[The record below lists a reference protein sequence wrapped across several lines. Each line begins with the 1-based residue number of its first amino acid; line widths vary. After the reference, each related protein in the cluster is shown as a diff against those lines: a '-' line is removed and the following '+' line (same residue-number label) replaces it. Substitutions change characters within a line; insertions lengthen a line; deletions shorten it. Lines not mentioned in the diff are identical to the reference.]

1 MKPFAT
7 RQLLAL
13 MSCLFAVS
21 VPGAVRAEPRLF
33 PTLAP
38 FQFMV
43 GSWQCRSWAAAAG
56 RRAPHMDAV
65 TAKYS
70 VVGGGAALGQHVI
83 GPDYRRFV
91 LFGIAPESNRIVTS
105 TYGDDGTRV
114 LASSPGWAGNAIM
127 LSGKVQRGGSAADL
141 RDILLRFTDRRF
153 TDTTE
158 VRERGRWKTVA
169 NSDCNKQ

>member
-1 MKPFAT
+1 
-7 RQLLAL
+7 
-13 MSCLFAVS
+13 MSFLFAAFA
-21 VPGAVRAEPRLF
+21 PGAVRAEPRLY

-38 FQFMV
+38 FQLMV

-56 RRAPHMDAV
+56 RRAPHMDSV

-91 LFGIAPESNRIVTS
+91 LFGIEQSSNHIVTS
-105 TYGDDGTRV
+105 AYADDGTQI
-114 LASSPGWAGNAIM
+114 LTSSPGWAGNAIT
-127 LSGKVQRGGSAADL
+127 LSGKVQHGGSAADL
-141 RDILLRFTDRRF
+141 RDIMLRFTDRRF

-158 VRERGRWKTVA
+158 IRERGRWKTVA
-169 NSDCNKQ
+169 NSDCSKQ